1 MRFLTMTRATPK
13 ISIAQ
18 AQGFLLA
25 RSGLLK
31 PQKSAAASVATLI
44 KRLGG
49 IRAERMEWVHASLAA
64 RLEGYTGEHLDQCLF
79 RDKSLL
85 RLWGVRGAE
94 LIVHRDDAEVQVGAC
109 NAEAQVWSRFLD
121 ANTSIDSG
129 RRRDIVATL
138 LPGPFSRSDVTRKL
152 ERYLHLT
159 GKAPPSNVY
168 QTIIKEAAARGTVL
182 WCGGEGTSARY
193 CSTQHWLGQSITPS
207 NDNKR
212 LVEIYLAAFGPAPL
226 SEAASVLGLTQP
238 ATRNALTELEAV
250 EVEIEG
256 GRPGWVLP
264 GDLAQLKKAPSPQD
278 APAFALPEQDPLLT
292 AWPSRERFGPGLT
305 QLASSSE
312 AAGTVWIEGKVVATW
327 RREGDVAEV
336 RPIGRSTP
344 APRQLA
350 AAFAQGEPLLRPRL
364 VR

>member
-1 MRFLTMTRATPK
+1 MARQTTPK
-13 ISIAQ
+13 FTLAQ

-31 PQKSAAASVATLI
+31 PQKSSAVSVAVLI
-44 KRLGG
+44 KKLGG

-64 RLEGYTGEHLDQCLF
+64 RLTGYTADHLDQCLL

-94 LIVHRDDAEVQVGAC
+94 LIVHRDDADAQVGAC
-109 NAEAQVWSRFLD
+109 AIEAQIWSRFLD
-121 ANTSIDSG
+121 ANTSIDCG
-129 RRRDIVATL
+129 RRRDLVQAL
-138 LPGPFSRSDVTRKL
+138 LPGPFSRSDVTRKF
-152 ERYLHLT
+152 ERHLHLT
-159 GKAPPSNVY
+159 GKAPPSSVY
-168 QTIIKEAAARGTVL
+168 QTIIKEAAARGTVA

-193 CSTQHWLGQSITPS
+193 CSVQHWVGEALNPKT
-207 NDNKR
+207 DNQR
-212 LVEIYLAAFGPAPL
+212 LMEIYLTAFGPAPL
-226 SEAASVLGLTQP
+226 TEAAAVLGMTQP
-238 ATRNALTELEAV
+238 ATRTALGELDAV

-256 GRPGWVLP
+256 GRPGWILAEDLP
-264 GDLAQLKKAPSPQD
+264 LLKKAPDPKD

-292 AWPSRERFGPGLT
+292 AWPSRERLGPGLS
-305 QLASSSE
+305 QLASGSE
-312 AAGTVWIEGKVVATW
+312 AAGTVWIEGRIVATW

-336 RPIGRSTP
+336 RPVGRSTP

-350 AAFAQGEPLLRPRL
+350 AAFSQGEPLLRPRL